1 TPTLTLH
8 PATLAEHA
16 TATHLNSTAW
26 KTPLTTTTYLA
37 REQALLSQPL
47 AANGNL
53 TCWILIDPTNP
64 GQILSACE
72 TYRRRALVARHGT
85 LHEVTGYGI
94 ANLYSR
100 PELRRQGYASRML
113 RALMRR
119 LAGPGAGDARF
130 VMGYSEIGT
139 GFYHGFGGRGF
150 PVVGWGWEVP
160 ADAAAAAAAAQLTS
174 ATMGEEGVQV
184 RDLLAEDVRVCMCS
198 DVVLGRLR
206 ERLRCASLREG
217 SSSGGG
223 DDAGTP
229 AGGWGAGAAAGAV
242 QFAILPSWEHFAW
255 FQARE
260 DLTARL
266 MEPPRPVP
274 LVRGAA
280 DDEVGVYCAWNH
292 EYGDLPENGV
302 LYILYWVCGKGDEE
316 GFAAESAE
324 GRRVVRAIA
333 GILRRAQREACE
345 AGLRSVRMWNPTSLI
360 KKAVEVVAGEQGV
373 PVVVGET
380 GSIPGLWWMGLEGDV
395 EGGSEERVEWVCNEK
410 YAWC

>member
-1 TPTLTLH
+1 DLPPSTTTSPSPSTTKTPTLTLH

-160 ADAAAAAAAAQLTS
+160 ADAAAAAAQLTS

-184 RDLLAEDVRVCMCS
+184 RDLLAEDVRACMCS
-198 DVVLGRLR
+198 DSVLGRLR

-223 DDAGTP
+223 GDAGTP

-302 LYILYWVCGKGDEE
+302 LYILYW
-316 GFAAESAE
+316 
-324 GRRVVRAIA
+324 
-333 GILRRAQREACE
+333 
-345 AGLRSVRMWNPTSLI
+345 
-360 KKAVEVVAGEQGV
+360 AVEVVAGEQGV

-395 EGGSEERVEWVCNEK
+395 EGGSEERVEWYSTNRTENYPK
-410 YAWC
+410 RQHIYI